1 MSAFESAKIMLVEPD
16 ARVMEMAVECL
27 TRRFGARITCTAGG
41 EDALDIEIV
50 EPHDLVIAD
59 IDLPGMDGI
68 ALAAHLKELSD
79 RPVILTSGRPT
90 LSQAVESVR
99 LGVSDFLSK
108 PYAMSGLLDSAE
120 KALRLYRATC
130 RQKRRYRQ
138 LRQMTKRVLSQRR
151 ELNQRIDLIC
161 RDLVGAHRRLVCRVL
176 ETEQARRDEN

>member
-16 ARVMEMAVECL
+16 ARVMEMVVESL
-27 TRRFGARITCTAGG
+27 TCRFGARITCTAGG

-68 ALAAHLKELSD
+68 SLADHLKELSD

-90 LSQAVESVR
+90 LSQAIESVR

-108 PYAMSGLLDSAE
+108 PYAMAALLDSAE
-120 KALRLYRATC
+120 KALRLHRATC

-176 ETEQARRDEN
+176 ETEQAHRDED